1 MPEWLAWCQGRCV
14 PLSEAALPWMD
25 AGFVYGAVVVD
36 NARTFR
42 RRLFLW
48 PRHLERLR
56 RHCQLCHIPL
66 PHSDTELTV
75 IADHLVTHNGQFLP
89 AEEEIQVVTFVT
101 PGPLGWLTGEEHN
114 GPPTVGMMTY
124 PLPRQR
130 YRRFF
135 SEGVT
140 LEIVG
145 HQHAHPNDILP
156 PAIKHRSR
164 LMWYLA
170 EQRKHHPCS
179 VPVLVNQQGIGDT
192 AVGTIVAVSHGTI
205 LLPPAEWVL
214 ESISVQFLRELCQSQ
229 NIPVE
234 ESPRDVRHLW
244 EPQSDAAETPLGK
257 SISEL
262 LLVGTAFC
270 IAGVR
275 RLVSPSGERIFPWP
289 GAMYSLLLAAWESY
303 VGTPIARSFLKD

>member
-1 MPEWLAWCQGRCV
+1 
-14 PLSEAALPWMD
+14 
-25 AGFVYGAVVVD
+25 
-36 NARTFR
+36 
-42 RRLFLW
+42 
-48 PRHLERLR
+48 
-56 RHCQLCHIPL
+56 
-66 PHSDTELTV
+66 
-75 IADHLVTHNGQFLP
+75 
-89 AEEEIQVVTFVT
+89 
-101 PGPLGWLTGEEHN
+101 
-114 GPPTVGMMTY
+114 
-124 PLPRQR
+124 
-130 YRRFF
+130 
-135 SEGVT
+135 
-140 LEIVG
+140 
-145 HQHAHPNDILP
+145 
-156 PAIKHRSR
+156 
-164 LMWYLA
+164 
-170 EQRKHHPCS
+170 
-179 VPVLVNQQGIGDT
+179 
-192 AVGTIVAVSHGTI
+192 VGTIVAVSHGTI

-234 ESPRDVRHLW
+234 ESPWDVRHLW